1 VCAANREVWKPHPKN
16 PPSAGFFSHIGDIF
30 VASYVEGKD
39 VIAVPMAY
47 HDEFIRDPI
56 DALLKYGSLPQR
68 AHAPWFTDVDAID
81 EMLQLPDM
89 ITGKGA
95 VRLDAEATSLSL
107 EAAPAEMSLL
117 DGISEHFWAPDDSF
131 WHVHVDLAQHKNR
144 HGDAAGIAMGRIAHA
159 YEEHVKDPV
168 MRDYERV
175 VRSYEVP
182 FAAQVVAPVGDQ
194 IYIGS
199 IVRFIL
205 QLKTLRHFNITSFSF
220 DGYQSADASQ
230 QLMLAGL
237 VTAGMNVEPESGI
250 ISGLPKP
257 FSVDG
262 RSVQPYR
269 ELLEACNERRC
280 AVPKY
285 SVLREQLRQLE
296 LVGPGMAP
304 DHPIRGGKDVA
315 DAVAGVVG
323 YLAAFGHAVLVGP
336 GDVPTYTPEEYVDDY
351 KSPESF
357 GIEDDDLPDVFKD
370 VEESVSFAIE

>member
-1 VCAANREVWKPHPKN
+1 MATY
-16 PPSAGFFSHIGDIF
+16 I
-30 VASYVEGKD
+30 EGKD
-39 VIAVPMAY
+39 VIAVPTAY
-47 HDEFIRDPI
+47 LDEFRRDPV
-56 DALLKYGSLPQR
+56 DSLLKYGSLPQR

-89 ITGKGA
+89 VTGK
-95 VRLDAEATSLSL
+95 RATKLAPDSISLSI
-107 EAAPAEMSLL
+107 EAAPDEMSLIE
-117 DGISEHFWAPDDSF
+117 GISEHFWAPDDSF
-131 WHVHVDLAQHKNR
+131 WHVHVDLSQHKNR
-144 HGDAAGIAMGRIAHA
+144 HGDAAGIAMGRIAHS
-159 YEEHVKDPV
+159 YQEKSKDPILGT
-168 MRDYERV
+168 YERI

-182 FAAQVVAPVGDQ
+182 LAAQIVAPIGDQ

-205 QLKTLRHFNITSFSF
+205 QMKALRGFNITSFSF

-237 VTAGMNVEPESGI
+237 VTAGMKVDPETGL

-269 ELLEACNERRC
+269 ELLEACNERRV
-280 AVPKY
+280 ATAKY

-296 LVGPGMAP
+296 LVGPGLAP

-336 GDVPTYTPEEYVDDY
+336 NDVPTFTPDEYVDDY
-351 KSPESF
+351 QQPDSF
-357 GIEDDDLPDVFKD
+357 TIEEDDLPAVFSD
-370 VEESVSFAIE
+370 AEPDFSFSVE